1 MNKRKAAIGGAMTM
15 LIALIAAW
23 AFGMFGGTDPAVAK
37 LQDLG
42 KQAFDDKLPEAQRD
56 QFRDQFRQQMQGL
69 SDDQRRAFFDANRD
83 QWQARSQ
90 QRMNEFFQLSK
101 ADQNKR
107 LDEMINRM
115 MQPRPQ
121 GQNAGRNSNGQGR
134 SGGLG
139 GPGGRSMTEAQREE
153 RSKRR
158 LDSTTPQMRAQYS
171 EFRKRLDLRAAER
184 GVKLPSG
191 GWPGG
196 GRG

>member
-1 MNKRKAAIGGAMTM
+1 MNKRKAAIGSVMT
-15 LIALIAAW
+15 ALVSLLAAW
-23 AFGMFGGTDPAVAK
+23 AFGMIGGTDPAVAK
-37 LQDLG
+37 LQELG

-69 SDDQRRAFFDANRD
+69 TDDQRRAFFDANRD
-83 QWQARSQ
+83 QWQARGQ

-107 LDEMINRM
+107 LDEIINRM
-115 MQPRPQ
+115 TQPRAQ
-121 GQNAGRNSNGQGR
+121 GQNAGRNGNGQAGGGR
-134 SGGLG
+134 G
-139 GPGGRSMTEAQREE
+139 GPGGRNMTEAQREE

-158 LDSTTPQMRAQYS
+158 LDSTSPQLRAQFS
-171 EFRKRLDLRAAER
+171 EFRKRLDQRAAER